1 VDDVVE
7 LMFVTED
14 ICEPRIDL
22 SSFLAK
28 QRLSDVSQATIV
40 AVVQVDGDDIDH
52 ELAHI
57 SSHRIAPPM
66 SQKRRVQAIEWDA
79 GLEGVSR
86 ENAVAVAHWGDFW
99 LIDSSSL

>member
-7 LMFVTED
+7 LMFVTEE
-14 ICEPRIDL
+14 IREPEIDL
-22 SSFLAK
+22 SSFHAK

-40 AVVQVDGDDIDH
+40 SVVQADGDDIDH

-57 SSHRIAPPM
+57 SSHPITAPM

-79 GLEGVSR
+79 ELAEMSR
-86 ENAVAVAHWGDFW
+86 ENAVADENRGDF
-99 LIDSSSL
+99 